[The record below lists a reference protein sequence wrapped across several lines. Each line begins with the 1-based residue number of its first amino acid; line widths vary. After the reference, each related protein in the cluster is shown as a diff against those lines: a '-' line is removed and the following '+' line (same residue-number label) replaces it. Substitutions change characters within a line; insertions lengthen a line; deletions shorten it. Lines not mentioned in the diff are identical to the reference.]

1 MTSTRLILL
10 VSAFLLLASCTPQVQ
25 QTDLTVNITA
35 DGNNQ
40 SVTLTSGSTV
50 QQALDSAQVTLSQTD
65 RVEPPT
71 FTKITAG
78 MVILVTRVAEQFE
91 TQQVIIPYERQE
103 LHNES
108 LPSGDTRLVQ
118 AGQNGL
124 REVSKSWKEISKLPF
139 AMFMRMV
146 LKPGLQL
153 YLRQSCRMRS
163 PRSL

>member
-71 FTKITAG
+71 FTKIT
-78 MVILVTRVAEQFE
+78 F
-91 TQQVIIPYERQE
+91 
-103 LHNES
+103 
-108 LPSGDTRLVQ
+108 
-118 AGQNGL
+118 
-124 REVSKSWKEISKLPF
+124 
-139 AMFMRMV
+139 
-146 LKPGLQL
+146 
-153 YLRQSCRMRS
+153 
-163 PRSL
+163 